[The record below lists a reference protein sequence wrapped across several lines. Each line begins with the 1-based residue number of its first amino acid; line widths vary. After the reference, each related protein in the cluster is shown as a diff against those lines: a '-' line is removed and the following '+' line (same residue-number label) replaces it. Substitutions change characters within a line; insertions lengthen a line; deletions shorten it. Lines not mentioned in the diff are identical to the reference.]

1 MCIHFHKKVLK
12 YILLVEVSTLS
23 LRLCYAMLCYA
34 MLYYELLSNVNII
47 IYFNLTKFV
56 NL

>member
-23 LRLCYAMLCYA
+23 LLLCYAMLCYA
-34 MLYYELLSNVNII
+34 MLCYELLSNVNII